1 MHPAEWWR
9 PGRRAQHDGS
19 AEEGSGAASPARA
32 VNRAI
37 PTAPIGPTGA
47 VDGRRVTCLAL
58 LWACRSPSK
67 DGVGFTSAPHARK
80 HGCKPEEPPSK
91 SRALNHCSTCLGL
104 AHRQEGG
111 QESVRPRGRQAQL
124 PPRPPSMKTSALQG
138 TPRLCRSRGCEHRG
152 SHSTAPAHPV
162 GTLPA

>member
-1 MHPAEWWR
+1 MHPAERWR

-80 HGCKPEEPPSK
+80 HTDVSRRNRPQNHVLLTTVP
-91 SRALNHCSTCLGL
+91 RALG
-104 AHRQEGG
+104 
-111 QESVRPRGRQAQL
+111 
-124 PPRPPSMKTSALQG
+124 
-138 TPRLCRSRGCEHRG
+138 
-152 SHSTAPAHPV
+152 
-162 GTLPA
+162 